1 MARLSYKIT
10 DVGFLEASR
19 EASKIEFEIPNDLD
33 IFEYRNICIRL
44 AAAMGYHSNSIK
56 KAFPPTAEDKLDIYT
71 INDLL
76 NDIS

>member
-10 DVGFLEASR
+10 DVEFLEASR

-44 AAAMGYHSNSIK
+44 AAAMGYHSNSIT
-56 KAFPPTAEDKLDIYT
+56 KAFPPTAEDELDINT

>member
-10 DVGFLEASR
+10 DDEFLEASR
-19 EASKIEFEIPNDLD
+19 EASKIEFEIPDDLN

-44 AAAMGYHSNSIK
+44 AAAMGYQQSSIK
-56 KAFPPTAEDKLDIYT
+56 KAFPPTAEDELDMNT
-71 INDLL
+71 ITDLL